1 MIYLI
6 VGQPRSGKSQF
17 AVKTAFDIKDEN
29 DRIQKKLDE
38 GKELKENELM
48 ELSDGS
54 IVPAIR
60 PVFSD
65 IDEHAQRNDFISLAP
80 QDWREVQDGS
90 VIFYDEVHFRDEYL
104 DQNKYMSQN
113 PMIKEL
119 SIHGHRNIDIYLM
132 TQDPRRLEKSIRALI
147 FKMYLVKRPANLPPF
162 ANIYTFDK
170 WLGDPW
176 AASKNPDNVHDTK
189 IFKYKKKFQD
199 AYKSASSH
207 TSISF
212 KLQNKF
218 IVAIISIICM
228 IGLSIFL
235 FKISG
240 MGQVVS
246 NAMNAGEISETTK
259 VDKDKIMASAYGKTG
274 QELSSSQGANLD
286 CRKAV
291 NIDLPACKDFYNNL
305 SNSKGSV
312 STGDNGR
319 MIVSYNPNKPFD
331 DENILQTVTYEVSAK
346 PVFSGCT
353 HFNGQYT
360 AYTQQG
366 TRLKVS
372 ASDCKRLISDADRPF
387 NYFAKEQPNK
397 EPTKPETDKDEESS
411 EYKKAF
417 RENRA
422 RIDAEKMYL
431 AQHAQVKPE
440 PFDTN
445 HVETKYLDSANRY

>member
-6 VGQPRSGKSQF
+6 VGQPRSGKSQY
-17 AVKTAFDIKDEN
+17 AVKIAFDIKAEN
-29 DRIQKKLDE
+29 DRIQKKLDD

-48 ELSDGS
+48 TLSDGS

-60 PVFSD
+60 QVFSD
-65 IDEHAQRNDFISLAP
+65 IDEHAQRNDFIKDAP
-80 QDWREVQDGS
+80 KDWREVEDGS

-119 SIHGHRNIDIYLM
+119 STHGHRNIDIYLL

-162 ANIYTFDK
+162 ANVYTFDR

-176 AASKNPDNVHDTK
+176 AASKNKDNVHDEQL
-189 IFKYKKKFQD
+189 FHYKKKYQE

-212 KLQNKF
+212 KIQRKF
-218 IVAIISIICM
+218 IVAIVSIICM

-235 FKISG
+235 FKASG
-240 MGQVVS
+240 MGKLVS
-246 NAMNAGEISETTK
+246 DAADVSGMKEKTK
-259 VDKDKIMASAYGKTG
+259 VDDKKIMESASAKPATVNSN
-274 QELSSSQGANLD
+274 ETMPEID

-291 NIDLPACKDFYNNL
+291 NVEKPQCVDWFNNL
-305 SNSKGSV
+305 EKNRASV
-312 STGDNGR
+312 TTGDKGQALVN
-319 MIVSYNPNKPFD
+319 YNPAQPFD
-331 DENILQTVTYEVSAK
+331 NKIQESVQYQVTAK

-353 HFNGQYT
+353 KMNGKYQ

-366 TRLKVS
+366 TKLDVS
-372 ASDCKRLISDADRPF
+372 RSDCERLIRDNDRPF
-387 NYFAKEQPNK
+387 NYFATDHQNAA
-397 EPTKPETDKDEESS
+397 PERVSTS
-411 EYKKAF
+411 ELTQA
-417 RENRA
+417 A
-422 RIDAEKMYL
+422 
-431 AQHAQVKPE
+431 PE
-440 PFDTN
+440 PSS
-445 HVETKYLDSANRY
+445 L